1 MFHYIFQNFFYAPL
15 YNGLVFLLAYIPF
28 INVGIAVILF
38 TCIVKVALFPLS
50 EKSIRT
56 QLEMKKMEPEM
67 NEIKAKYKDNKQ
79 VQAEKIMALYK
90 DKNLNPFSG
99 IALMFIQL
107 PVLIALYY
115 VFLRGGLP
123 NIDHNVLYSFV
134 KAPDVV
140 NMMFFGIDITKTSTL
155 FAVFAAL
162 AQFFQMQLTI
172 PKTPKKAKIKGQK
185 DDFKDELAKS
195 MNMQMK
201 YVMPIIIFLV
211 AKSFP
216 VVVSLYLITSSI
228 FAIGQEFYMRR
239 EKKPELA
246 LNK

>member
-15 YNGLVFLLAYIPF
+15 YNGLILLLDYIPW
-28 INVGIAVILF
+28 INVGVAVILF

-50 EKSIRT
+50 KKSIRT

-67 NEIKAKYKDNKQ
+67 NEIKLKYKDNKQ

-90 DKNLNPFSG
+90 EKNLNPFSG

-123 NIDHNVLYSFV
+123 NIDHNVLYPFV
-134 KAPDVV
+134 KAPDMV
-140 NMMFFGIDITKTSTL
+140 NMMFFGIDITKTSTI

-172 PKTPKKAKIKGQK
+172 PKTPKKAKVSGQK

-201 YVMPIIIFLV
+201 YVMPVIIFLV

-216 VVVSLYLITSSI
+216 VVVSLYLITGSI